1 MKLTH
6 SLDPDHTVALKVN
19 RITLRAF
26 RNYQS
31 ARLETHGQPV
41 VITGPNGAG
50 KTNLLEAI
58 SLLVPGRGMRGAKLS
73 DLDRKPGDEAWAV
86 AADIEARLGPQH
98 IGTGRDPL
106 GEKRLIQIDGTP
118 AKSQTDLADHLSV
131 VWLTPQMDRLFQGN
145 AAERRRFL
153 DRLVFGY
160 DPAHAGRLSSYDKAM
175 RQRARLLKD
184 RIDDARWLR
193 SLEAQMVERGSAI
206 AAARQQMAERVN
218 AMCEQPV
225 GPFPGARLVLTGAI
239 EMGLSQQPALEV
251 EMRFSQELE
260 KARAR
265 DALIGGASV
274 GPHRSD
280 LDVFHLVK
288 QREAR
293 SCSTGEQK
301 ALLIAL
307 LLGGLRVQA
316 AEKAGLPLL
325 LLDEVGAHLDEEKKQ
340 ALFATLDALGVQ
352 YWLTGTEKA
361 VFTGL
366 LGQASWFH
374 VENAHITLP

>member
-1 MKLTH
+1 MTH

-260 KARAR
+260 KARPR

-325 LLDEVGAHLDEEKKQ
+325 LLDEVGAHLDEEKSKPFLRPSTPW
-340 ALFATLDALGVQ
+340 AFNIG
-352 YWLTGTEKA
+352 
-361 VFTGL
+361 
-366 LGQASWFH
+366 
-374 VENAHITLP
+374 

>member
-1 MKLTH
+1 MTH

-374 VENAHITLP
+374 VENAHITMP

>member
-1 MKLTH
+1 
-6 SLDPDHTVALKVN
+6 
-19 RITLRAF
+19 
-26 RNYQS
+26 
-31 ARLETHGQPV
+31 
-41 VITGPNGAG
+41 
-50 KTNLLEAI
+50 
-58 SLLVPGRGMRGAKLS
+58 
-73 DLDRKPGDEAWAV
+73 
-86 AADIEARLGPQH
+86 
-98 IGTGRDPL
+98 
-106 GEKRLIQIDGTP
+106 
-118 AKSQTDLADHLSV
+118 
-131 VWLTPQMDRLFQGN
+131 MDRLFQGN

-184 RIDDARWLR
+184 GIHDARWLR

-225 GPFPGARLVLTGAI
+225 GPFPARLVLTGAI

-307 LLGGLRVQA
+307 ILEGI
-316 AEKAGLPLL
+316 K
-325 LLDEVGAHLDEEKKQ
+325 
-340 ALFATLDALGVQ
+340 
-352 YWLTGTEKA
+352 GT
-361 VFTGL
+361 
-366 LGQASWFH
+366 SH
-374 VENAHITLP
+374 